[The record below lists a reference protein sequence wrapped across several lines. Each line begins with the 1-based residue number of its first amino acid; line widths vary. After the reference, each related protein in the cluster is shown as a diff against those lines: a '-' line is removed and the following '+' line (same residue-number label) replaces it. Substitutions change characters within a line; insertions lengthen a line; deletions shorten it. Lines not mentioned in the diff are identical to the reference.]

1 MDIAIAAQTHAA
13 PDQESYSSGP
23 EAILKTK
30 ETLSYEQLIAPVESQ
45 MMRSIWRIVRNQ
57 EAAEDTM
64 QEALTIIWKKLDR
77 ICRHPNPHAFI
88 LKICVNAAYDTLR
101 KWRRIKQREASTKI
115 QEFPAGSE
123 TDGLEQLEK
132 KNVEAE
138 IMDAIRCLPKKQA
151 LAVLMRIVQDQPYDS
166 IAQVLDCSEVTVR
179 IQVSKGRARL
189 GQWLSHLNPTSA
201 KEIKNESTKQE

>member
-1 MDIAIAAQTHAA
+1 MDIATIGGKFCV
-13 PDQESYSSGP
+13 PDQKSSLTDT

-30 ETLSYEQLIAPVESQ
+30 KSFSYEQLIAPIESQ
-45 MMRSIWRIVRNQ
+45 MMRSIWRIVRNR

-64 QEALTIIWKKLDR
+64 QDALTIIWKKLDR

-101 KWRRIKQREASTKI
+101 KTRRVRQREESAKI

-123 TDGLEQLEK
+123 TDGLRRLER
-132 KNVEAE
+132 KNLEVE
-138 IMDAIRCLPKKQA
+138 ILDAIQRLPRKQA
-151 LAVLMRIVQDQPYDS
+151 LAVLMRIVQNQSYNS

-179 IQVSKGRARL
+179 IQVSRGRARL
-189 GQWLSHLNPTSA
+189 SQWLSHLNPTPR
-201 KEIKNESTKQE
+201 KETKK

>member
-1 MDIAIAAQTHAA
+1 MDIATTVQKHCV
-13 PDQESYSSGP
+13 PDQVSYSTDA

-30 ETLSYEQLIAPVESQ
+30 ETLSYEQLITPVESQ

-88 LKICVNAAYDTLR
+88 LKICMNSAYDTLR
-101 KWRRIKQREASTKI
+101 KLRRVRQREASSKI
-115 QEFPAGSE
+115 QEYSAESE
-123 TDGLEQLEK
+123 HNGLTQLEK

-138 IMDAIRCLPKKQA
+138 ILDAIRRLPKKQA

-166 IAQVLDCSEVTVR
+166 IARVLDCSEVTVR

-201 KEIKNESTKQE
+201 KETENESTK

>member
-1 MDIAIAAQTHAA
+1 MDIAITAQTHTV
-13 PDQESYSSGP
+13 PDKESSP
-23 EAILKTK
+23 TDAEAILKTK
-30 ETLSYEQLIAPVESQ
+30 EILSYEQLIAPVESQ

-64 QEALTIIWKKLDR
+64 QDALTIIWKKLDP

-101 KWRRIKQREASTKI
+101 KWRRVRKREASTKI

-138 IMDAIRCLPKKQA
+138 IMDAIRRLPKKQA

-166 IAQVLDCSEVTVR
+166 IAQILNCSEVTVR
-179 IQVSKGRARL
+179 IQVSKGRAKL
-189 GQWLSHLNPTSA
+189 NQWLSHLNPASD
-201 KEIKNESTKQE
+201 KEMKNESAK

>member
-1 MDIAIAAQTHAA
+1 MEITTIAEKHAV
-13 PDQESYSSGP
+13 PDYDNFLTDS
-23 EAILKTK
+23 EAILKKK
-30 ETLSYEQLIAPVESQ
+30 ETFSYEQLIAPIESQ
-45 MMRSIWRIVRNQ
+45 MMRSIWRIVRNR

-64 QEALTIIWKKLDR
+64 QDALTIIWKKQDL

-101 KWRRIKQREASTKI
+101 KSGRIRQQEVFSKI

-123 TDGLEQLEK
+123 TNGLERLEK

-138 IMDAIRCLPKKQA
+138 ILDAIRRLPKKQA
-151 LAVLMRIVQDQPYDS
+151 LAVLMRVVQDQPYDS

-179 IQVSKGRARL
+179 IHVSRGRTRL
-189 GQWLSHLNPTSA
+189 SQWLSHLNPTSA
-201 KEIKNESTKQE
+201 KETDDERTK

>member
-1 MDIAIAAQTHAA
+1 MDIATTVQKHCV
-13 PDQESYSSGP
+13 PDQGSYSTDA

-101 KWRRIKQREASTKI
+101 KWRRVREREKSTKI

-123 TDGLEQLEK
+123 TNGLEQLEK

-138 IMDAIRCLPKKQA
+138 ILDAIRRLPKKQA

-179 IQVSKGRARL
+179 IQVSKGRAKL
-189 GQWLSHLNPTSA
+189 NQWLSHLNPTSA
-201 KEIKNESTKQE
+201 KEIKNESAKQE